1 MIEEKVTEE
10 LNKSLIYI
18 RNLASCPPSYLNDPG
33 RKEFFEV
40 VWLKNEY
47 PLHAIKDEDV
57 PERGHWIYLLPPYR
71 VHQLNKAGKKGVL
84 LSFKRDLLDEE
95 AKEFSLDVFKI
106 FNFHGEYTFLKVS
119 KELSDQLCKVYDLME
134 EEYQKGDYS
143 LLIIQSL
150 LKAFLLNIIRIK
162 EHAFTTQDV
171 NQKRVYEF
179 MLLLEENYL
188 HSRNIDFYADKIGV
202 SSKRLNQILKEKLQ
216 KTGLQ
221 LIHDRII
228 LEAKRQIIH
237 SAHTLKEIAYLLE
250 FKEYPYFSR
259 FFKHH
264 TSQTPEHF
272 KKQAH
277 NHIASK
283 ANTLI

>member
-1 MIEEKVTEE
+1 MIEEKVTDD
-10 LNKSLIYI
+10 LNASLIYI
-18 RNLASCPPSYLNDPG
+18 RNLANCPPSYLNDPG
-33 RKEFFEV
+33 RKAFFEV

-47 PLHAIKDEDV
+47 PLHAVKEDDKPV
-57 PERGHWIYLLPPYR
+57 KGHWIYLLPPYR

-95 AKEFSLDVFKI
+95 AKEFSMDVFKI
-106 FNFHGEYTFLKVS
+106 FNFQGEYSILRVS
-119 KELSDQLCKVYDLME
+119 EKLSDQLCRVYDLME
-134 EEYQKGDYS
+134 EEYQKKEYS

-162 EHAFTTQDV
+162 EHEFTTQDV

-179 MLLLEENYL
+179 MLLLEEHYL
-188 HSRNIDFYADKIGV
+188 HIRNTDFYAGKLGI
-202 SSKRLNQILKEKLQ
+202 SPKRLNQILKEKLH

-221 LIHDRII
+221 LIHDRVI

-237 SAHTLKEIAYLLE
+237 SDHTLKEIAFLLE

-259 FFKHH
+259 FFKKH
-264 TSQTPEHF
+264 TNQTPEHF
-272 KKQAH
+272 KKHAQ